1 MWASYSLVITLDCQ
15 FRNFGSNPNAH
26 TKVLDKGNNM
36 EYNTNIALLYTDQQ
50 RQAMLAIA
58 LLEIRRIIEL
68 LDETFPD
75 LVNEGDGIA

>member
-26 TKVLDKGNNM
+26 TKVLDKGNHM

-58 LLEIRRIIEL
+58 LFEIRQIIQIFDEL
-68 LDETFPD
+68 FPELSDEG
-75 LVNEGDGIA
+75 LGLG